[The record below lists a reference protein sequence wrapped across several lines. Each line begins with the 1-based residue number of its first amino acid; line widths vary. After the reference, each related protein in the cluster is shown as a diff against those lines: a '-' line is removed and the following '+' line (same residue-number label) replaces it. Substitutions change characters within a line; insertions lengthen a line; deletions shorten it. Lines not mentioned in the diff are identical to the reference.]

1 MSDFIIDRDIPH
13 AGKRLPPLI
22 GQSPLRDLRMVSTR
36 MLSPPEAKPNFKGY
50 GYLSGSFPDGIT
62 RVEGVPQ
69 AAEIRVLYRPLGD
82 SEIDG
87 YLVAK
92 TVSSPDG
99 TWIIQGLNHNL
110 KYDVICRHE
119 GYNDMILSNVSP
131 ALDAGLGI
139 EGSGA

>member
-1 MSDFIIDRDIPH
+1 MSEYILDRTVLQI
-13 AGKRLPPLI
+13 GRRLPQEEGLSPVRGL
-22 GQSPLRDLRMVSTR
+22 PLRTVRMVA
-36 MLSPPEAKPNFKGY
+36 PPEKKPVFSGY
-50 GYLSGSFPDGIT
+50 GFLAGSFPDGVT
-62 RVEGVPQ
+62 SVEGVPTP
-69 AAEIRVLYRPLGD
+69 AEIRVLYRPD
-82 SEIDG
+82 AESEIDG

-92 TVSSPDG
+92 TISNPDG
-99 TWIIQGLNHNL
+99 TWLIEGLNPDL

>member
-1 MSDFIIDRDIPH
+1 MSEYILDRPVLQI
-13 AGKRLPPLI
+13 GRRLPQEEGLSPVRGL
-22 GQSPLRDLRMVSTR
+22 PLRTVRMVA
-36 MLSPPEAKPNFKGY
+36 PPEKKPVFSGY
-50 GYLSGSFPDGIT
+50 GFLAGSFPDGVT
-62 RVEGVPQ
+62 SVEGVPTP
-69 AAEIRVLYRPLGD
+69 AEIRVLYRPLGD